1 MPAPGAGG
9 VQACG
14 SAPHPRGAAT
24 PRIRYYCRA
33 PRGRSAEPAHQQ
45 VGDSAAKA
53 GDRTRPAAPQTVRSS
68 SLTEIRCSQSPSHRR
83 CRAPARPKDLH
94 VAIAQGEA
102 EIQLYRVLDNPWRKP
117 MSAVGERGHA
127 VILSHP
133 ETHSNPVSVTMPA
146 FPGLIPGEAT
156 STGEMRPLCDNRT
169 AICHW
174 PCARGTRRGN

>member
-1 MPAPGAGG
+1 MGD
-9 VQACG
+9 V
-14 SAPHPRGAAT
+14 
-24 PRIRYYCRA
+24 
-33 PRGRSAEPAHQQ
+33 EPPLGQ
-45 VGDSAAKA
+45 K
-53 GDRTRPAAPQTVRSS
+53 
-68 SLTEIRCSQSPSHRR
+68 I
-83 CRAPARPKDLH
+83 LH

-146 FPGLIPGEAT
+146 FLELIPGEAT
-156 STGEMRPLCDNRT
+156 STGEMRPLWDNRT

-174 PCARGTRRGN
+174 PCARGTRRVTKPPTQD